1 MSGDM
6 GAVTPGGDERDR
18 RLVEAGLLLAEEPTL
33 WRVVECVTGLA
44 IELTGAA
51 SATFDAPQALA
62 TGAEPS
68 VPLRVGGRELGR
80 LRVSEKVDGGGFT
93 DEDVETLHALAAVA
107 SPAIAGLQ
115 PRDQL
120 LRQVRWLEAAAELS
134 REALAG
140 AEPEAVLRVAVRRA
154 RELLGADLAIALLL
168 DGDGWS
174 RVAAADG
181 APGPTAG
188 TGTVALA
195 PLAGRSGPLGSL
207 VVAGTAP
214 PRRFDEGDRDLLH
227 RLAEHTSAVLEHVRS
242 RHRLERLLP
251 LDDLEHLTTDL
262 HDAVVQALYAVGLG
276 LEGTM
281 AAADDPWLAERIEG
295 ALTDID
301 AVIREVRT
309 LIVGLHPALA
319 ADAAM

>member
-1 MSGDM
+1 M

-18 RLVEAGLLLAEEPTL
+18 RLVEAGLLLAEEPSL
-33 WRVVECVTGLA
+33 WRAVERVTGLA
-44 IELTGAA
+44 AELTGAR
-51 SATFDAPQALA
+51 SATLDALEAAPAA
-62 TGAEPS
+62 AEPS
-68 VPLRVGGRELGR
+68 VPLLIGGRELGR
-80 LRVSEKVDGGGFT
+80 LRVSEKVDGCGFT
-93 DEDVETLHALAAVA
+93 DEDLETLHALAAVA
-107 SPAIAGLQ
+107 SPAIAGLH
-115 PRDQL
+115 PGEQL
-120 LRQVRWLEAAAELS
+120 LEAAGELS

-140 AEPEAVLRVAVRRA
+140 AAPGAVLRVAVRRA

-181 APGPTAG
+181 DPGRTAG
-188 TGTVALA
+188 TGAVAVA

-207 VVAGTAP
+207 LVAVTAP
-214 PRRFDEGDRDLLH
+214 PRRFDEGDGELLH
-227 RLAEHTSAVLEHVRS
+227 RLAEHTSAALEHARS
-242 RHRLERLLP
+242 RQRLARLLP

-262 HDAVVQALYAVGLG
+262 HDAVVQTLYAVGLG

-301 AVIREVRT
+301 TVIRKVRT
-309 LIVGLHPALA
+309 HIVGLHPGLAGDGAL
-319 ADAAM
+319 